1 MFTAKRKL
9 EGKYTLLWM
18 SEKKGKDDR
27 ELVSAEFNERLSL
40 IHIYTV
46 YVIAGYL
53 RANVQ

>member
-1 MFTAKRKL
+1 
-9 EGKYTLLWM
+9 M

-46 YVIAGYL
+46 CVIAGYL